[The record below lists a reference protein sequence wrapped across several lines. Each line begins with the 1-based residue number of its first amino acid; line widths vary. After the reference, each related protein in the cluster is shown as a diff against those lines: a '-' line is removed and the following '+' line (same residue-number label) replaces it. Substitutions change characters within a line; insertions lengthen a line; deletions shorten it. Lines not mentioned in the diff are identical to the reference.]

1 MRLMPEKN
9 VGSGLGVSGMGRQI
23 RLGNVNGQ
31 RPRLQDGNQG
41 GFSLLEAMISLMLLT
56 IGLLG
61 LAAMQDIAL
70 TRNVN
75 ANDLSLATN
84 LSSDMLERI
93 RYNEQNV
100 TAYNGIDTQV
110 DSTKPPTT
118 QAMARGDYTQWSA
131 RLGNTGLS
139 DVQGLVTVAAQGPT
153 QLNQQLVTVRVNWT
167 GRIVTHSVVLSTT
180 IVPQ

>member
-1 MRLMPEKN
+1 MRRHN
-9 VGSGLGVSGMGRQI
+9 RQGK
-23 RLGNVNGQ
+23 LTGQ
-31 RPRLQDGNQG
+31 RPRLKARTQG
-41 GFSLLEAMISLMLLT
+41 GVSLLEAMIPLMLPT

-153 QLNQQLVTVRVNWT
+153 QLNQQLVTVRVNWA

>member
-1 MRLMPEKN
+1 MVPEGRLL
-9 VGSGLGVSGMGRQI
+9 VASGMGRQI

-31 RPRLQDGNQG
+31 LPRLQDRNQG
-41 GFSLLEAMISLMLLT
+41 GFSLLEAMVALILLT

-61 LAAMQDIAL
+61 LAAMQSLAL
-70 TRNVN
+70 SGNVN
-75 ANDLSLATN
+75 ANELSLATN

-93 RYNEQNV
+93 RYNDQNV

-153 QLNQQLVTVRVNWT
+153 QLNQQLVTVRVNWA

>member
-1 MRLMPEKN
+1 
-9 VGSGLGVSGMGRQI
+9 MGRQI
-23 RLGNVNGQ
+23 QRGNRNGQ

-41 GFSLLEAMISLMLLT
+41 GFTLLEAMIALMLLT

-70 TRNVN
+70 SRNVN

-84 LSSDMLERI
+84 LASDMLERV

-110 DSTKPPTT
+110 AGTQPPTT
-118 QAMARGDYTQWSA
+118 QPMARGDYTQWSA

-139 DVQGLVTVAAQGPT
+139 SVQGLVTVAAQGPT

-167 GRIVTHSVVLSTT
+167 GRIVNHSVVLSTT
-180 IVPQ
+180 IVP